1 MTTETAMREGVT
13 WAEAPGAERASTRTS
28 LLGMDNDR
36 VAQGLGWFSIGLGL
50 AELIAPRS
58 IARIVGASNHR
69 AVIRAYGLREIAA
82 GIGILTTTR
91 RADWLWGRV
100 AGDAMDL
107 VSLGKLAKS
116 DDSDRGKTIFGIAAV
131 AGVTALDI
139 CCAERLSRK
148 DASQTWARAEA
159 NMIIDRPPEECYSY
173 WRNFENF
180 PRFMSYLESVQNL
193 DDGVSHWVAKGPGN
207 VRIEWD
213 AHIENDIPNKRLAWR
228 SLEGSEVWHTG
239 SVDFEPAPADRGTI
253 IRVQMDYGHSFRA
266 LGAIATL
273 MGKDPEQMIRKEL
286 RRFKQV
292 METGEVITTE
302 GQPSGRASGAT
313 WLDNVAR

>member
-1 MTTETAMREGVT
+1 
-13 WAEAPGAERASTRTS
+13 
-28 LLGMDNDR
+28 
-36 VAQGLGWFSIGLGL
+36 
-50 AELIAPRS
+50 
-58 IARIVGASNHR
+58 
-69 AVIRAYGLREIAA
+69 
-82 GIGILTTTR
+82 
-91 RADWLWGRV
+91 
-100 AGDAMDL
+100 
-107 VSLGKLAKS
+107 
-116 DDSDRGKTIFGIAAV
+116 
-131 AGVTALDI
+131 VTALDI

-253 IRVQMDYGHSFRA
+253 IRVQMDYGHSFRV